1 MQEKIKIENKWR
13 KWEEPTTID
22 NLMKLI
28 TTDETKYIKEFC
40 GEPSKP
46 KPLDAKDISRPLNIE
61 LCKKCIHGNENGD
74 CITKEESPWG
84 SFICRQNEYFELYK
98 G

>member
-1 MQEKIKIENKWR
+1 MQEKIKIENIWQ
-13 KWEEPTTID
+13 KWEQPTTID
-22 NLMKLI
+22 DLMKLI
-28 TTDETKYIKEFC
+28 TDEAKYIKELC
-40 GEPSKP
+40 GKFNEH

-74 CITKEESPWG
+74 CITKEELPFD

-98 G
+98 A